1 MNAHQKY
8 AHNLVTGLKPAD
20 VAAMVA
26 LPPSAKSTKEHRVE
40 DIHQA
45 VLDYGEDG
53 TKAAWADLLA
63 DAAGVK
69 REDGWPA
76 NWAVGIMALITDIDQ
91 ADDGADD
98 GADARELRAA

>member
-8 AHNLVTGLKPAD
+8 AHNLVAGLKPVD

-26 LPPSAKSTKEHRVE
+26 MPPSAKSTKEHRVE

-45 VLDYGEDG
+45 VTDYGTDQ
-53 TKAAWADLLA
+53 TRVAWSELLA

-76 NWAVGIMALITDIDQ
+76 NWAVGIMALIADIDQ
-91 ADDGADD
+91 AVDGVES
-98 GADARELRAA
+98 RELRAA